1 MPSVLVV
8 DDDPDMLKYTQV
20 LLETEQYEV
29 STASTGIEA
38 LQFVRQGN
46 RPDIVLLDVMMPGL
60 DGLETL
66 ERLREAVPEIKVIM
80 LSCLTDTHKVVQAM
94 RLGALDYLAKP
105 LDEVELADT
114 LKRCIESGT
123 AEEQRELVEELGG
136 GSFFLTASQ
145 SMRTIREHIG
155 SIAGVNVPVL
165 LLGES
170 GTGKEVIALMIHKLS
185 SRSHRKF
192 LKVNCAAIPEDL
204 LESELFGYE
213 AGAFTGANTSKPGK
227 FELCDHGTILL
238 DEIGEMP
245 TRLQAKLLQV
255 LQEQKYFR
263 LGSRAPVSV
272 DVRILA
278 ATNVNVEQAIKEG
291 KLRLDLYYRLNA
303 FSVSLPP
310 LRERKEEVAPLLRHH
325 MTRLAQMYKRAPL
338 PISERLLRA
347 CMQHSWPGNVRE
359 LHNFAKRYLVL
370 GNEDA
375 MIAELRANNSSADQ
389 MVLMARANGN
399 GNDLKKM
406 VRNIKGE
413 AEAEAIARALEQT
426 NWNRKAAAEL
436 LNISYKALVYKSR
449 QYGILPARF
458 PAVGETGREADHPA
472 GGRRARAAAGFS
484 SPN

>member
-1 MPSVLVV
+1 
-8 DDDPDMLKYTQV
+8 
-20 LLETEQYEV
+20 
-29 STASTGIEA
+29 
-38 LQFVRQGN
+38 
-46 RPDIVLLDVMMPGL
+46 MMPGL

-66 ERLREAVPEIKVIM
+66 ERLRDAVPEIKVIM
-80 LSCLTDTHKVVQAM
+80 LSCLTDTHRVVQAM

-105 LDEVELADT
+105 LDESELAET
-114 LKRCIESGT
+114 LKRCIENGT
-123 AEEQRELVEELGG
+123 AEEQRETVEELGG
-136 GSFFLTASQ
+136 GAFFLAASP
-145 SMRTIREHIG
+145 SMRTIREHIN

-165 LLGES
+165 ILGES
-170 GTGKEVIALMIHKLS
+170 GTGKEMVALMIHKLS

-213 AGAFTGANTSKPGK
+213 AGAFTGATQAKPGK

-245 TRLQAKLLQV
+245 PRLQAKLLQV

-263 LGSRAPVSV
+263 LGSRSAVSV

-278 ATNVNVEQAIKEG
+278 ATNINVEQAIKEG

-303 FSVSLPP
+303 FSISLPP
-310 LRERKEEVAPLLRHH
+310 LRERREEVAPLLRHH
-325 MTRLAQMYKRAPL
+325 MIRLAQTYKRSPL
-338 PISERLLRA
+338 PISDRLLRA

-359 LHNFAKRYLVL
+359 LHNFAKRFLVL

-375 MIAELRANNSSADQ
+375 MVSELRANNSATDQ
-389 MVLMARANGN
+389 MLMVARAQGN
-399 GNDLKKM
+399 GSDLKKM

-413 AEAEAIARALEQT
+413 AEAEAIARALEKT
-426 NWNRKAAAEL
+426 NWNRKAAAEM

-449 QYGILPARF
+449 QYGLFPSRMPA
-458 PAVGETGREADHPA
+458 AGEA
-472 GGRRARAAAGFS
+472 GAGGDRTAAGRRARAAAS
-484 SPN
+484 STN

>member
-1 MPSVLVV
+1 
-8 DDDPDMLKYTQV
+8 MLKYTQV
-20 LLETEQYEV
+20 LLETEQYDV

-136 GSFFLTASQ
+136 GAFFLTASQ

-170 GTGKEVIALMIHKLS
+170 GTGKEIVALMIHKLS

-278 ATNVNVEQAIKEG
+278 ATNVNVEQAIKDG

-303 FSVSLPP
+303 FAVSLPP
-310 LRERKEEVAPLLRHH
+310 LRERKEEIAPLMRHH
-325 MTRLAQMYKRAPL
+325 MTRLAQMYKRPPQ
-338 PISERLLRA
+338 PIGERLLRA

-370 GNEDA
+370 GNEDT

-389 MVLMARANGN
+389 MILMARANGN

-449 QYGILPARF
+449 QYGIFPPRY
-458 PAVGETGREADHPA
+458 PAVGETGQEGDRASS
-472 GGRRARAAAGFS
+472 GRRARAAAGYS
-484 SPN
+484 SSN

>member
-1 MPSVLVV
+1 MPTVLVV

-38 LQFVRQGN
+38 VQFVRQGN
-46 RPDIVLLDVMMPGL
+46 RPDVVLLDVMMPGL

-66 ERLREAVPEIKVIM
+66 ERLRDVLPDIKVIM

-105 LDEVELADT
+105 LDEVELAET
-114 LKRCIESGT
+114 LRRCIENGT

-136 GSFFLTASQ
+136 GTFFLSASQ
-145 SMRTIREHIG
+145 SMRSIREQIG

-165 LLGES
+165 MLGES

-263 LGSRAPVSV
+263 LGSRSPVSV

-278 ATNVNVEQAIKEG
+278 ATNVNVDQAIKEG

-303 FSVSLPP
+303 FSVTLPP
-310 LRERKEEVAPLLRHH
+310 LRERKEEIAPLLRHH
-325 MTRLAQMYKRAPL
+325 MARLAQGYKRSPQPL
-338 PISERLLRA
+338 SERLLRA

-370 GNEDA
+370 GNEDQ
-375 MIAELRANNSSADQ
+375 MIAELRANNSAADQ

-399 GNDLKKM
+399 SNDLKKM

-449 QYGILPARF
+449 QYGILPPRF
-458 PAVGETGREADHPA
+458 PAAGETSREADQSP
-472 GGRRARAAAGFS
+472 GGRRARAASGFTS
-484 SPN
+484 